1 MPEVVTD
8 HNPGGGNM
16 QTYGLGII
24 GFGNVGQGFTQIL
37 RDEGAELAQ
46 QYGARFQIV
55 AVCDLLKG
63 SVHDP
68 KGLNPAAL
76 LDSIAA
82 TENLERVA
90 APDRGWNAL
99 ETIERSQADVVIELS
114 YTDLKTGEPAI
125 THLRRALEL
134 GKHVVTTNK
143 GPIALKYPELKALA
157 EKPNEEIG

>member
-1 MPEVVTD
+1 
-8 HNPGGGNM
+8 M
-16 QTYGLGII
+16 QTYRLAFI

-68 KGLNPAAL
+68 KGIDPAAL

-82 TENLERVA
+82 TATLDRVAATLDRVTATLDRVA
-90 APDRGWNAL
+90 APDRREAWNAL
-99 ETIERSQADVVIELS
+99 ETIERS
-114 YTDLKTGEPAI
+114 K
-125 THLRRALEL
+125 
-134 GKHVVTTNK
+134 
-143 GPIALKYPELKALA
+143 
-157 EKPNEEIG
+157 